1 MFNIGL
7 FNDSFPPTIDGVAN
21 TVINYANILKGK
33 NYANPVVITPGYP
46 GITDDYIF
54 DVYRYPSAKLT
65 KQMPYRVGN
74 PFSGKTSKYL
84 KERELDLLHVHSPFA
99 SSLVAR
105 HLVKKRKTDTF
116 LPF

>member
-21 TVINYANILKGK
+21 TVINHANILKGK

-54 DVYRYPSAKLT
+54 DVYRHPCGCLS
-65 KQMPYRVGN
+65 
-74 PFSGKTSKYL
+74 
-84 KERELDLLHVHSPFA
+84 E
-99 SSLVAR
+99 
-105 HLVKKRKTDTF
+105 
-116 LPF
+116 